1 MISHKYF
8 CDSAAI
14 GILEKKLTK
23 LYEMDVAEKSFSVRL
38 TQRNFSKQKDC
49 VSKKRSQELQMLSR
63 SLSDCEYSFNVMIQ
77 VSQFVND
84 SQLCH

>member
-23 LYEMDVAEKSFSVRL
+23 LYEMDVAEKSFSVL
-38 TQRNFSKQKDC
+38 FTKKNAKISANKNIEYWSKITCQ
-49 VSKKRSQELQMLSR
+49 
-63 SLSDCEYSFNVMIQ
+63 
-77 VSQFVND
+77 
-84 SQLCH
+84 

>member
-23 LYEMDVAEKSFSVRL
+23 LYEKDEAEKSFSVRL
-38 TQRNFSKQKDC
+38 REG
-49 VSKKRSQELQMLSR
+49 VKKT
-63 SLSDCEYSFNVMIQ
+63 F
-77 VSQFVND
+77 F
-84 SQLCH
+84 